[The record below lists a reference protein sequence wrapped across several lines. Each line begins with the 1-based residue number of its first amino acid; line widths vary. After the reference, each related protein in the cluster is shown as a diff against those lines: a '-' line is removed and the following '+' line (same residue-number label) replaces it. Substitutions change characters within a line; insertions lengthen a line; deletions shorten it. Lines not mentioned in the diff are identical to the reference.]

1 MKRRD
6 FLKKGSAA
14 AAGLAASQEFL
25 QPLAA
30 AEKSS
35 AKSSAIP
42 RRALGK
48 TGESLSIIAL
58 GGIVVMDVSQSFANS
73 IVAEAVD
80 RGINYFDVAPSYG
93 NAQER
98 LGPALKPY
106 RKDAFLACKTTARDK
121 EGSQKELEE
130 SLRQLQTDHF
140 DLYQLHAL
148 TKVEE
153 VQQVLGPGGAM
164 ETFIAAQKAGKVRFL
179 GFSAHSVEAALI
191 AMDQFDFDTTLF
203 PVNFVL
209 YSQANF
215 GPQVVQRAH
224 EKQMGVLALKGMAKT
239 VWPAHQKE
247 RHPFPKCWYKPSAL
261 PDEAALALRWTL
273 SQPITAA
280 VPPGEIKYFRRAMD
294 VAQHFHPVDKQ
305 ESTTLMARASG
316 VEPLFHLG
324 SA

>member
-6 FLKKGSAA
+6 FLKQGTAG
-14 AAGLAASQEFL
+14 AAGLAASQGML
-25 QPLAA
+25 QPVAA
-30 AEKSS
+30 AGKAS
-35 AKSSAIP
+35 ARSSAIP
-42 RRALGK
+42 KRTLGK
-48 TGESLSIIAL
+48 TGVELSIIAL
-58 GGIVVMDVSQSFANS
+58 GGVAVMDVSQPFAND

-80 RGINYFDVAPSYG
+80 RGINYFDVAPTYG

-106 RKDAFLACKTTARDK
+106 RKDVFLACKTTARDK

-130 SLRQLQTDHF
+130 SLRQLQTDHL

-153 VQQVLGPGGAM
+153 VTQALGPNGAM
-164 ETFIAAQKAGKVRFL
+164 ETFLAAREAGKVRFL

-203 PVNFVL
+203 PINFVL

-224 EKQMGVLALKGMAKT
+224 EKQMGILALKGMAKT
-239 VWPAHQKE
+239 VWPASHKE
-247 RHPFPKCWYKPSAL
+247 HHPFPKCWYKPSTL
-261 PDEAALALRWTL
+261 PEEAALALRWTL
-273 SQPITAA
+273 SQQITAA
-280 VPPGEIKYFRRAMD
+280 VPPGEIEYFRRAMD
-294 VAQHFHPVDKQ
+294 VAQNFHPVDEEETK
-305 ESTTLMARASG
+305 SLMARAAG
-316 VEPLFHLG
+316 MEPLFHLG